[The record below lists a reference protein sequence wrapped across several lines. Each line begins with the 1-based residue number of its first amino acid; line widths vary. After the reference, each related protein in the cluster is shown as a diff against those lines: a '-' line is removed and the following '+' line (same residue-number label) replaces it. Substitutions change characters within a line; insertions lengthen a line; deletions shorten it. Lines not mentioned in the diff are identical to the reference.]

1 MPINYDSKRWKRLA
15 AAIMRRD
22 KYQCQYAR
30 RYGRMVPAEVVHHI
44 FPAEDYPELAWEPWN
59 LIALSRAAHN
69 RMHDRD
75 SNELTQTGEELLR
88 RIAQKNG
95 FDVPDRYQA
104 DRQEPKAWRTKKSRR
119 WSN

>member
-75 SNELTQTGEELLR
+75 SDTVTAEGRALQERVR
-88 RIAQKNG
+88 RIHG
-95 FDVPDRYQA
+95 DRL
-104 DRQEPKAWRTKKSRR
+104 
-119 WSN
+119 